1 MSRKLLSD
9 PYLAIHDKIMA
20 KNKGRFHVLMKLS
33 AINAFFVLSLKPLNI
48 EIIVKTDTYRSIC
61 PGILNRGIV

>member
-1 MSRKLLSD
+1 M
-9 PYLAIHDKIMA
+9 
-20 KNKGRFHVLMKLS
+20 MKLS